1 MKKYFQNQVVA
12 LLAESH
18 FSKLWTS
25 QILTQVGLNLLNFII
40 VIRIFE
46 KTHSSFAVS
55 LVWLFYALPAVIL
68 GPFTGTLIDAFSR
81 RKILVVANLFQAG
94 VVLLYLLVRDS
105 IWPVYAVIFIYS
117 LFLQL
122 YVPAEAAALPVL
134 AKKHL
139 LPVANSLFIFTI
151 YSSFLVGFG
160 LAGPVVE
167 AVGRR
172 TPFLLVSGML
182 LFAAAVVFFLPKDGN
197 HKGRIATPAEFWGK
211 FQEGYEFIR
220 KKPSVLLP
228 LGLLVIAGII
238 IPIMGIMAPAI
249 AVDLLGIPL
258 LSISTKIMI
267 PAGLG
272 AVFGAFLSVR
282 LLRGI
287 RKKKIIG
294 TGLFLATFSFLAFG
308 TVLPLLPGRSILA
321 SVPSFF
327 LGMSLAMSVIPAQT
341 LLQEQTPD
349 SFRGRVFGALN
360 FLITLASFVP
370 ILSMSALAELLGER
384 VILVSL
390 SIILFFTGL
399 GALNFEHILKR
410 YYYAKQI

>member
-1 MKKYFQNQVVA
+1 MKRYFENQVIA

-18 FSKLWTS
+18 FPKLWAS

-40 VIRIFE
+40 VIRVFE

-81 RKILVVANLFQAG
+81 RKVLVVANLFQAA
-94 VVLLYLLVRDS
+94 VVLLYLLVKDS

-134 AKKHL
+134 VKKHL
-139 LPVANSLFIFTI
+139 LPVANSLFLFTI

-182 LFAAAVVFFLPKDGN
+182 LFAATAVFFLPKDGN

-220 KKPSVLLP
+220 KKPAVILP

-258 LSISTKIMI
+258 LLISTKIMI

-272 AVFGAFLSVR
+272 AVFGAFLFVR

-287 RKKKIIG
+287 RKKKVIG

-390 SIILFFTGL
+390 SIILFVAALAT
-399 GALNFEHILKR
+399 LNFEHILRR
-410 YYYAKQI
+410 YYYAKQV

>member
-1 MKKYFQNQVVA
+1 MKKSPKNPVVA
-12 LLAESH
+12 LLVRSH

-81 RKILVVANLFQAG
+81 RKVLVIANLFQAT
-94 VVLLYLLVRDS
+94 VILLYLLVRDS
-105 IWPVYAVIFIYS
+105 IWPIYAVIFIYS

-122 YVPAEAAALPVL
+122 YVPAEAATLPLLV
-134 AKKHL
+134 KKHL
-139 LPVANSLFIFTI
+139 LPIANSLFLFTI

-160 LAGPVVE
+160 LAGPVIE

-182 LFAAAVVFFLPKDGN
+182 LVAATAVFFLPKDGN

-249 AVDLLGIPL
+249 AVDLLGISL

-272 AVFGAFLSVR
+272 AILGAFLSVR
-282 LLRGI
+282 LLRGL

-294 TGLFLATFSFLAFG
+294 TGLFLAAFSFLAFG
-308 TVLPLLPGRSILA
+308 VVLPMLSTRSILVG
-321 SVPSFF
+321 VPSFF

-349 SFRGRVFGALN
+349 SLRGRVFGALN
-360 FLITLASFVP
+360 FLITLASFIP

-384 VILVSL
+384 VILVSI
-390 SIILFFTGL
+390 SIILFATGL
-399 GALNFEHILKR
+399 GALNFENILRK
-410 YYYAKQI
+410 YYYAKQV